1 MRGARPLSELYE
13 LLYGIGMSDGALEV
27 QGNSLRLKLTQS
39 VIHKEF
45 FENINQKLYNWGF

>member
-1 MRGARPLSELYE
+1 VRGARPLSELYE